1 MRPALRPA
9 LAALALVALALGA
22 TGCGIPETV
31 QRRSSLSAYL
41 GAKQA
46 APAPATEPPP
56 APVRLQLPLRL
67 GIAFVPADPTQ
78 AKGEATLA
86 SPVGALAPGQ
96 EQDLHQRVVGVFE
109 QKPWAQSFKV
119 IPSLYLAKGGG
130 FEDLDR
136 VARSFG
142 VDVVALVSVDQVQFS
157 SPRWYAWTYWT
168 LVGAYMV
175 KGDKNDT
182 TSMVDAAVYHVPS
195 RTFLFRAGGVG
206 TAKGSSTWAHREEA
220 FRQQG
225 RESLALA
232 MADLSASLD
241 KGVATFK
248 QDLLKGVRR
257 DVQLLDKEGNPLGSS
272 AYDPAR
278 R

>member
-1 MRPALRPA
+1 MKSRSFSLF
-9 LAALALVALALGA
+9 AALILLA
-22 TGCGIPETV
+22 TGCGVPETV
-31 QRRSSLSAYL
+31 QRRSSLSAYM
-41 GAKQA
+41 GAKAQ
-46 APAPATEPPP
+46 PAPDP
-56 APVRLQLPLRL
+56 AAGPARLQLPLRL

-78 AKGEATLA
+78 VKGEAALA
-86 SPVGALAPGQ
+86 SPMGALAPGQ
-96 EQDLHQRVVGVFE
+96 EQELHQQVVGVFE

-119 IPSLYLAKGGG
+119 IPSLYLTRGGG

-195 RTFLFRAGGVG
+195 RTFLFRAGAVG
-206 TAKGSSTWAHREEA
+206 TAKGSSTWSRREEA

-225 RESLALA
+225 RESLAQA
-232 MADLSASLD
+232 MAQLSTSLD
-241 KGVATFK
+241 QGVATFK
-248 QDLLKGVRR
+248 QDLLKGARK
-257 DVQLLDKEGNPLGSS
+257 DVMLVDKDGNPLGSP

>member
-1 MRPALRPA
+1 MNTRILTVF
-9 LAALALVALALGA
+9 AALALTAI
-22 TGCGIPETV
+22 GCGVPETV

-41 GAKQA
+41 GAKAPPVADPAA
-46 APAPATEPPP
+46 APA
-56 APVRLQLPLRL
+56 RLQLPLRL
-67 GIAFVPADPTQ
+67 GIAFVPAAPTQ
-78 AKGEATLA
+78 VKGEAALV
-86 SPVGALAPGQ
+86 SPAGALAPGQ
-96 EQDLHQRVVGVFE
+96 EQNLHQRVVGVFE

-119 IPSLYLAKGGG
+119 IPSLYLTGGGG

-157 SPRWYAWTYWT
+157 SLRWYAWTYWT

-206 TAKGSSTWAHREEA
+206 TAKGSSTWSRREEA

-232 MADLSASLD
+232 MSQLSTSLD
-241 KGVATFK
+241 QGVATFK
-248 QDLLKGVRR
+248 QDLIKGVRK
-257 DVQLLDKEGNPLGSS
+257 DVQLLDKDGNPLGSP
-272 AYDPAR
+272 AYDPTR
-278 R
+278 H

>member
-1 MRPALRPA
+1 MRTPI
-9 LAALALVALALGA
+9 LAIFTFLALMA

-41 GAKQA
+41 GATPALPASPA
-46 APAPATEPPP
+46 AGPLK
-56 APVRLQLPLRL
+56 LQLPLRL

-78 AKGEATLA
+78 VKADALPA
-86 SPVGALAPGQ
+86 SALGALAPGQ
-96 EQDLHQRVVGVFE
+96 EQELHQRVASVFE
-109 QKPWAQSFKV
+109 KKPWAQSFKV

-130 FEDLDR
+130 FEDLER

-142 VDVVALVSVDQVQFS
+142 VDIVALVSVDQVQFS
-157 SPRWYAWTYWT
+157 NPRWYAWTYWT
-168 LVGAYMV
+168 VVGAYMV

-206 TAKGSSTWAHREEA
+206 TAKGSATWSQREA
-220 FRQQG
+220 SFRQQG
-225 RESLALA
+225 RESLAAA
-232 MADLSASLD
+232 MTDLSASLD
-241 KGVATFK
+241 QGIATFK
-248 QDLLKGVRR
+248 QDLLNGTRK
-257 DVQLLDKEGNPLGSS
+257 DLQLVDREGNPLGSS
-272 AYDPAR
+272 AYDPTR

>member
-1 MRPALRPA
+1 MRSTV
-9 LAALALVALALGA
+9 LALVSALLILAVGCA
-22 TGCGIPETV
+22 TPETV

-41 GAKQA
+41 GAKA
-46 APAPATEPPP
+46 APPAEPP
-56 APVRLQLPLRL
+56 AGPVRLQLPLRL
-67 GIAFVPADPTQ
+67 GVAFVPDETGQ
-78 AKGEATLA
+78 RQGSMTGSA
-86 SPVGALAPGQ
+86 SAILMNTAQ
-96 EQDLHQRVVGVFE
+96 EQELHKQIADLFG
-109 QKPWAQSFKV
+109 QKPWAMSFKI

-130 FEDLDR
+130 FEDLDQ

-142 VDVVALVSVDQVQFS
+142 VDVVALVSVDQLQFS

-182 TSMVDAAVYHVPS
+182 TTLVDAAVYHVPS

-206 TAKGSSTWAHREEA
+206 TVKGSSSWSGREDA
-220 FRQQG
+220 FRQQA

-232 MADLSASLD
+232 MANLSPSLD
-241 KGVATFK
+241 QGVTLFK
-248 QDLLKGVRR
+248 QDILKGARK
-257 DVQLLDKEGNPLGSS
+257 DVVLLDKEGNPLGS
-272 AYDPAR
+272 ATYDPTR